1 MLTLFLRLWR
11 FRGNKRSCQPP
22 LRIAEKG
29 VTDLRVSC
37 LQMNM
42 RLGFPDENF
51 AHAADL
57 IHAAMVAKPDVLVL
71 PETWN
76 TGFFPKENLSQLS
89 DRNGEL
95 TKVRIGA
102 LAKQHQVNIV
112 AGSVSNVRNGKVFNT
127 AMVFDRSGACVAS
140 YDKTHLFSPMGEN
153 DYYTPGDHLCTFSL
167 DGIHC
172 GLVICYDIRFPELAR
187 SLALQGIDVLFV
199 VSQWPKA
206 RIPHLRSLTTA
217 RAIENQVFVVCCNSC
232 GTAGETV
239 YGGNSAVIEPFG
251 EPLTL
256 AGETE
261 IIVSA
266 NLNMQILETIRSN
279 IPVFQDRRP
288 KLYQL

>member
-1 MLTLFLRLWR
+1 M
-11 FRGNKRSCQPP
+11 
-22 LRIAEKG
+22 
-29 VTDLRVSC
+29 RVSC

-42 RLGFPDENF
+42 RLGFPAENF
-51 AHAADL
+51 AHATDL

-76 TGFFPKENLSQLS
+76 TGFFPKEELLQLS
-89 DRNGEL
+89 DRDGEMV
-95 TKVRIGA
+95 KAWIGA
-102 LAKQHQVNIV
+102 LAEQHHVNIV

-167 DGIHC
+167 DGIRC
-172 GLVICYDIRFPELAR
+172 GLVICSDSRFPELAR

-206 RIPHLRSLTTA
+206 RIPHLRSLTTS
-217 RAIENQVFVVCCNSC
+217 RAMENQMFVVCCNSC

-239 YGGNSAVIEPFG
+239 YGGNSAVIDPLG
-251 EPLTL
+251 ETLTL

-261 IIVSA
+261 VIVSA
-266 NLNMQILETIRSN
+266 SLDMQTLGEIRGS
-279 IPVFQDRRP
+279 IPVFRDRRP
-288 KLYQL
+288 ELYHI